1 MANTTLTH
9 QIVARQAAKLF
20 EEASPFTMG
29 INKGRQEE
37 FGKDLGGYKEG
48 DNVRIKIPSV
58 NQVYSGSNYAGGG
71 AGDSN
76 QETSVNL
83 TLDGRLHMALQFSAK
98 EKLLDITEYTE
109 RILRPQMNTLAAAV
123 EADLMA
129 RAYQSTFNLVGTAGT
144 LPSTMKTYAQ
154 ARGKLQNFLAPDDGR
169 RVLFTSDSNTEL
181 VDSSRQLFNPVSEI
195 EKQYMKGV
203 IGEAQNAKF
212 FEHQSIP
219 LHTNGNK
226 VAGLTV
232 SGAGQTG
239 STLLVAGTAAADT
252 FTKGTVFTIAGVF
265 AVHPL
270 TGVPYSAL
278 QQFTVTA
285 NVTATGATTSL
296 PISPAIT
303 PVAPNKTVSASPAAA
318 AAISVVGAANTA
330 YRQNLMFQKDAF
342 TAAFAPLPVLAS
354 LEGYTARLPSGV
366 SVRVMDFADGKA
378 DNEFTRIDV
387 LYGFAA
393 VRPMFAA
400 RITE

>member
-1 MANTTLTH
+1 MANTSLTH
-9 QIVARQAAKLF
+9 QIVAREAAKIF
-20 EEASPFTMG
+20 EEEAPFTMG

-37 FGKDLGGYKEG
+37 FGKDIGGYKEG
-48 DNVRIKIPSV
+48 DSVRIKIPSV
-58 NQVYSGSNYAGGG
+58 NQVYDGATYAGGG
-71 AGDSN
+71 DGDNN

-83 TLDGRLHMALQFSAK
+83 TLSGRKHMALQFTAK
-98 EKLLDITEYTE
+98 EKLLDITDFRE
-109 RILRPQMNTLAAAV
+109 RILRPQMVTLAAAV
-123 EADLMA
+123 EADFLQQA
-129 RAYQSTFNLVGTAGT
+129 VDATYNLVGTAGS

-154 ARGKLQNFLAPDDGR
+154 ARARLQNFLAPSSDR

-195 EKQYMKGV
+195 EKQFLKGCV
-203 IGEAQNAKF
+203 GDAQGAKF
-212 FEHQSIP
+212 FEHQSVP

-226 VAGLTV
+226 VAGLSV
-232 SGAGQTG
+232 SGGSQTG
-239 STLLVAGTAAADT
+239 SNLLIAGTANLDT

-270 TGVPYSAL
+270 TGVPYSSL

-285 NVTATGATTSL
+285 DVTATTTTTTI
-296 PISPAIT
+296 PVSPAIR
-303 PVAPNKTVSASPAAA
+303 PAAPNKTVSASPAGG
-318 AAISVVGAANTA
+318 AAIVVIGAANA
-330 YRQNLMFQKDAF
+330 SHRQNLMFQKDAF

-354 LEGYTARLPSGV
+354 LEGYTARLPSGI

-387 LYGFAA
+387 LYGFTA
-393 VRPMFAA
+393 VRPQFAS

>member
-9 QIVARQAAKLF
+9 QIVAREAAKLF

-48 DNVRIKIPSV
+48 DTVRIKIPSV
-58 NQVYSGSNYAGGG
+58 NQVYDGATYAGGA
-71 AGDSN
+71 AGDN
-76 QETSVNL
+76 NVETSVNL
-83 TLDGRLHMALQFSAK
+83 TLDGRKHMALQFSAK
-98 EKLLDITEYTE
+98 EKLLDIAEYRE

-123 EADLMA
+123 EADLMS
-129 RAYQSTFNLVGTAGT
+129 RAYRSVYNLVGTAGSI
-144 LPSTMKTYAQ
+144 PSTMKTYAQ
-154 ARGKLQNFLAPDDGR
+154 ARAKLQNFLAPSSDR
-169 RVLFTSDSNTEL
+169 RVMFTSDSNTEL
-181 VDSSRQLFNPVSEI
+181 VDASRALFNPVSEV
-195 EKQYMKGV
+195 EKQFMKGV
-203 IGEAQNAKF
+203 VGEAQNAKF
-212 FEHQSIP
+212 FEHQSVP

-232 SGAGQTG
+232 SGGGQTG
-239 STLLVAGTAAADT
+239 SSLLVAGTAASDT
-252 FTKGTVFTIAGVF
+252 FTKGTVFTIAGVN

-270 TGVPYSAL
+270 TGVAYSSL
-278 QQFTVTA
+278 QQFVITADVTAAGATVTL
-285 NVTATGATTSL
+285 SIDP
-296 PISPAIT
+296 PIRPT
-303 PVAPNKTVSASPAAA
+303 APNKNVSAGPAAA
-318 AAISVVGAANTA
+318 AAITVVGAASTS

-354 LEGYTARLPSGV
+354 LEGYTARLPSGI

-393 VRPMFAA
+393 PRAMFGS

>member
-9 QIVARQAAKLF
+9 QIVAREAAKLF

-37 FGKDLGGYKEG
+37 FGKDMGGYKEG
-48 DNVRIKIPSV
+48 DSVRIKIPSV
-58 NQVYSGSNYAGGG
+58 NQVYDGATYAGGG
-71 AGDSN
+71 AGDNN
-76 QETSVNL
+76 QETSVSL
-83 TLDGRLHMALQFSAK
+83 TLSGRKHVALQFSSK
-98 EKLLDITEYTE
+98 EKLLDITEYRE
-109 RILRPQMNTLAAAV
+109 RILRPQMNVLAAAV

-129 RAYQSTFNLVGTAGT
+129 RAYQDTFNLVGTAGT
-144 LPSTMKTYAQ
+144 IPSTMKTYAQ
-154 ARGKLQNFLAPDDGR
+154 ARAKLQNFLAPSDDR
-169 RVLFTSDSNTEL
+169 RVMFTSDSNTEL
-181 VDSSRQLFNPVSEI
+181 VDASRALFNPVSEI

-203 IGEAQNAKF
+203 VGEAQNAKF
-212 FEHQSIP
+212 FEHQSVP

-232 SGAGQTG
+232 NGAGQTG
-239 STLLVAGTAAADT
+239 TTLSVAGTAAADT

-270 TGVPYSAL
+270 TGVAYSSL
-278 QQFTVTA
+278 QQFTITA
-285 NVTATGATTSL
+285 DVTATGATTSL
-296 PISPAIT
+296 TISPAIT
-303 PVAPNKTVSASPAAA
+303 PAAPNKTVSASPAAA
-318 AAISVVGAANTA
+318 AAITVVGAASTA

-354 LEGYTARLPSGV
+354 LEGYTARLPSGI

-378 DNEFTRIDV
+378 DNEFTRVDV
-387 LYGFAA
+387 LYGFATP
-393 VRPMFAA
+393 RPWFAS

>member
-9 QIVARQAAKLF
+9 QVVAREAAKLF
-20 EEASPFTMG
+20 EEAAPFTMG

-48 DNVRIKIPSV
+48 DTVRIKIPSV
-58 NQVYSGSNYAGGG
+58 NQVYDGATYAGGA
-71 AGDSN
+71 AGDNN
-76 QETSVNL
+76 QETSVSL
-83 TLDGRLHMALQFSAK
+83 TLDGRKHMALQFSAK
-98 EKLLDITEYTE
+98 EKLLDIAEYRE
-109 RILRPQMNTLAAAV
+109 RILKPQMATLAAAV
-123 EADLMA
+123 EADLML
-129 RAYQSTFNLVGTAGT
+129 RAYQATYNLVGTAGT
-144 LPSTMKTYAQ
+144 VPTTMKTYAQ
-154 ARGKLQNFLAPDDGR
+154 ARGKLQNFLAPADDR
-169 RVLFTSDSNTEL
+169 RVMFTSDSNTEL

-212 FEHQSIP
+212 FEHQSVP

-226 VAGLTV
+226 VAGVTV
-232 SGAGQTG
+232 GAANQTG
-239 STLLVAGTAAADT
+239 STLGIATVAAADT
-252 FTKGTVFTIAGVF
+252 FKKGQVFTIAGVF

-270 TGVPYSAL
+270 TGVACSSL
-278 QQFTVTA
+278 QQLVVTA
-285 NVTATGATTSL
+285 DVTSGGTTANL
-296 PISPAIT
+296 TISPAIT
-303 PVAPNKTVSASPAAA
+303 PTAPNKTVSNSPAAG
-318 AAISVVGAANTA
+318 AAITFVGAASTA

-354 LEGYTARLPSGV
+354 LEGYTARLPSGI

-393 VRPMFAA
+393 PRSMFAS